1 MKLDHDNI
9 FEDLIQKESETKQT
23 IAWDDICLSKYQEIN
38 NCIEELYGKKILMI
52 TKTRS
57 GH

>member
-9 FEDLIQKESETKQT
+9 FKDLIQKESETKQT

-38 NCIEELYGKKILMI
+38 ICIEELYGKKI
-52 TKTRS
+52 S
-57 GH
+57 DN